1 MAQRLYWWFWE
12 HLRDGWYLPWWQWR
26 SLGLSGTS
34 LWHCCC
40 NNDCGHSF
48 IVFKVMTTLLPSIKL
63 ILVPQSSP
71 LRYIDNSLHHPGFAF
86 RRLTVRTSLSELWI
100 GEVATVAR
108 YNHNFNIAFLENNWD
123 HNMQQRVCKKQ
134 SNHFTLSF
142 AQAGKPGVYTR
153 VQYYD
158 QWIREMM
165 GDSGDVLLA

>member
-1 MAQRLYWWFWE
+1 MNSMMAQRLYWWFWE

-108 YNHNFNIAFLENNWD
+108 YNHIVNIAFLENNLD
-123 HNMQQRVCKKQ
+123 HYSAESLQKAIQPL
-134 SNHFTLSF
+134 TPSF
-142 AQAGKPGVYTR
+142 A
-153 VQYYD
+153 
-158 QWIREMM
+158 
-165 GDSGDVLLA
+165 